1 MADQQEQQFLRLIE
15 AAEAAGALSQAQHY
29 RVALGRY
36 RLERAE
42 TQAASDAPG
51 DVADNT

>member
-15 AAEAAGALSQAQHY
+15 AAEAAGAPSQAQHY

-42 TQAASDAPG
+42 PQAATDAPG